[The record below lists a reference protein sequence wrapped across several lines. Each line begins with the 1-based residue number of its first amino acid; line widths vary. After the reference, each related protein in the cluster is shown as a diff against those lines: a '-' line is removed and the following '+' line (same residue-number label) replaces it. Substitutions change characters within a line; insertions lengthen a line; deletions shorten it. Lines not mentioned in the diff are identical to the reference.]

1 LCRAGS
7 LSFSLDSSYLF
18 QTQSDGIPQT
28 TRSILFSLFLYS
40 HDMCPSHIKVP
51 FLMYIICVMFVGF
64 CSQRSTQIVT
74 DRIGAVSL
82 VWSHDNPG
90 EIWLNRK
97 EGRVDMSIL
106 FIYFSIKNMEIYWRN
121 EKAESISIPHS
132 ILSFGGY

>member
-1 LCRAGS
+1 
-7 LSFSLDSSYLF
+7 
-18 QTQSDGIPQT
+18 
-28 TRSILFSLFLYS
+28 
-40 HDMCPSHIKVP
+40 
-51 FLMYIICVMFVGF
+51 MYIICVMFVGF